1 MAAGGGNEPNLT
13 PFIDLFSV
21 LVCFLLMT
29 AAWLQLESLGTTI
42 DKATAS
48 DSADFT
54 PPPPSEKKV
63 QFSVTLEKDK
73 VILKQDNVVTN
84 VVNVQGKMDKRS
96 IKHYLEKWKERFPD
110 RRDVTLNTAT
120 GVLYGNLIGM
130 YDLLIE
136 SGWPDVGIN
145 PE

>member
-29 AAWLQLESLGTTI
+29 AAWLQLESLGTSI

-48 DSADFT
+48 DSTDFT

-63 QFSVTLEKDK
+63 NFTVTLEKDK
-73 VILKQDNVVTN
+73 VVLREDMSVINVANVSGEMNKQAIRTN
-84 VVNVQGKMDKRS
+84 
-96 IKHYLEKWKERFPD
+96 LEKWKGRFPD
-110 RRDVTLNTAT
+110 RRDVTLNTAS
-120 GVLYGNLIGM
+120 GVRYGALITM
-130 YDLLIE
+130 YDLLIDT
-136 SGWPDVGIN
+136 GWPDVGIN